1 MAFRYWLSGPRI
13 LGGLVRPGISF
24 YAKDSA
30 AKPKAADLSLI
41 FVLTRADGAVMIG
54 RDKTPEADSVPASDD
69 LKMPIVFAFRSVDAA
84 DAVLAGARLRLAK
97 AAEDDAGWLRG
108 ISAGQAAAAIKNE
121 ARGLSHEFDVI
132 HPHLGEEPPA
142 RKRSAL
148 EWVFYVVAYAVIIAG
163 GALIGL
169 VVGSLLEPLSEIGA
183 LLPQLL
189 PQQNIG

>member
-24 YAKDSA
+24 YAKDLA
-30 AKPKAADLSLI
+30 AKPTAADLSLI

-132 HPHLGEEPPA
+132 HPHLGEEPPKPA
-142 RKRSAL
+142 NPKPYRRL
-148 EWVFYVVAYAVIIAG
+148 RLVLYILIAVTVLLMVLIA
-163 GALIGL
+163 IGQTPRAP
-169 VVGSLLEPLSEIGA
+169 E
-183 LLPQLL
+183 
-189 PQQNIG
+189 